1 MKLGKAAKLFLPLEV
16 EAEESVGFRIED
28 DLEPM
33 DVDTF
38 KETMRSELGPEHFP
52 ELRAHPFQMA
62 DGSTKNFYLFHD
74 SKKMPRIIMWR
85 QSIVSGTEQKLAAKD
100 GLDSQHGHE
109 YLNMFQRHLIQNNL
123 PMHIPT
129 IENTRTM
136 VQQRRAPPEET
147 TPSPGLPA
155 AAATS
160 SWCSQQWGCALVNC
174 FVLGASGTC

>member
-1 MKLGKAAKLFLPLEV
+1 MA
-16 EAEESVGFRIED
+16 
-28 DLEPM
+28 
-33 DVDTF
+33 
-38 KETMRSELGPEHFP
+38 TMGSKQGPEHFP
-52 ELRAHPFQMA
+52 ELKTHPFQMA

-109 YLNMFQRHLIQNNL
+109 YLNMFQKHLIQNNL

-136 VQQRRAPPEET
+136 LQQGRQPRKRQRRLRGCPLFAM
-147 TPSPGLPA
+147 SVL
-155 AAATS
+155 
-160 SWCSQQWGCALVNC
+160 SQE
-174 FVLGASGTC
+174 VLTGASRRPTESQPRA